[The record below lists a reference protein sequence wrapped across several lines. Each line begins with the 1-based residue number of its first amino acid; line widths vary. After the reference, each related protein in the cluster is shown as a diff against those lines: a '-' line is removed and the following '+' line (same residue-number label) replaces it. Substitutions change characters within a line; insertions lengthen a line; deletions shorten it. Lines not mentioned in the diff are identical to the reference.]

1 MKPIVAVGELLV
13 DFLGQPA
20 GRAVAEAH
28 SFVPAPGGAPA
39 NVVVGAARLGASCAF
54 LGKVGD
60 DPFGERLARVLREEG
75 VDVTGLRFDARART
89 ALAFVAIGEGGEREF
104 TFYRHPSADMLYRTD
119 EVETSLVRAASV
131 LHFGSISLIS
141 EPSRSATLFAVEEA
155 KRAGAMVSFD
165 PNLRLDLWPGE
176 DEAREGIRLGLERA
190 QVVKLSEQE
199 LAFLSGSVDPSAG
212 RYLLGPA
219 VDLLV
224 VTLGP
229 GGAYFFTQGGIE
241 GKVAGF
247 SVEASDTTGAGDAFM
262 ASLLADLSRDSGLPA
277 SEEALRQALR
287 RANASAAITVTR
299 PGAIPALPSREE
311 VRRFLTAHDE
321 DD

>member
-75 VDVTGLRFDARART
+75 VDVTGLRFDAGART

-104 TFYRHPSADMLYRTD
+104 SFYRHPSADMLYRTD
-119 EVETSLVRAASV
+119 EVETALVRVASV

-155 KRAGAMVSFD
+155 KRAGAIISFD
-165 PNLRLDLWPGE
+165 PNLRLDLWPAE
-176 DEAREGIRLGLERA
+176 DEAREGIRSGLERA

-199 LAFLSGSVDPSAG
+199 LAFLTGSVDPSAG

-219 VDLLV
+219 VELLV

-229 GGAYFFTQGGIE
+229 GGAYFFTPRSE

-247 SVEASDTTGAGDAFM
+247 KVEASDTTGAGDAFM
-262 ASLLADLSRDSGLPA
+262 ASLLADLSGDSGLLT
-277 SEEALRQALR
+277 SEEALQQALR

-299 PGAIPALPSREE
+299 PGAIPALPTSEE
-311 VRRFLTAHDE
+311 VQRFLAAHGE
-321 DD
+321 EG